1 MLGAYKLI
9 FLIMENIEKD
19 HKLLFDIYDINKDD
33 SITLESFEL
42 ILESLGLSAEFQ
54 SLLSED
60 YISRFSYDDFS
71 QILKRLSEKVDLKN
85 NQFLFEDYA
94 DESGYITESK
104 LRELIVN
111 HIDNITDSEIDNLI
125 EDFMN
130 GEDKI
135 NYDRFKKIKIF

>member
-135 NYDRFKKIKIF
+135 NYDRFKKIKFF